1 MDNNG
6 RFLKT
11 FGGRGSEPGQFN
23 MPASIAVVTVGAAL
37 SSFVAHTHAYPGRM
51 SIHLVPL
58 AVAMTVVAV
67 RGVFGVQVMDLRRDS
82 LGRRAPA

>member
-1 MDNNG
+1 MVLSVLALLQVP
-6 RFLKT
+6 RFTRL
-11 FGGRGSEPGQFN
+11 
-23 MPASIAVVTVGAAL
+23 PASVAIVTVGAGM

-67 RGVFGVQVMDLRRDS
+67 RMASGFRLF
-82 LGRRAPA
+82 RAPRPPIGGEAPA

>member
-1 MDNNG
+1 
-6 RFLKT
+6 
-11 FGGRGSEPGQFN
+11 
-23 MPASIAVVTVGAAL
+23 
-37 SSFVAHTHAYPGRM
+37 M

-58 AVAMTVVAV
+58 AVSMTVVAV